1 MKLTQLF
8 LCSAVLTFPLT
19 LNATTQ
25 ENNDRWF
32 DVEIILFSQLG
43 DKSQLKENFPDS
55 SELPKHQ
62 RVEDLLNRYLNP
74 DIRTLKQLLPQCD
87 SPHYVGDLAKKNAK
101 LPALFN
107 EKSLVQIAQLTPE
120 LSVSNQVIGLGQ
132 DSTNLLDSN
141 NNVTQ
146 LSADN
151 DTASRHIF
159 TDNTGLNNAGL
170 NREIARADPENN
182 PAISDATINNAI
194 INNNKT
200 TSNSYIN
207 AIALPTTLS
216 DEEQANIQRLVL
228 AAEQEFQALKFQYPA
243 KTEPILLCRID
254 PAYFADY
261 QVENPDF
268 DYHGFSVDKVP
279 LLIDGPEHIDNNKT
293 HLLSKN
299 SLQLN
304 DIIQDLRY
312 SKNFRPMLHMGWRQ
326 VARPEKQ
333 SVPVKVY
340 AGDNFVI
347 PYQKQLTKFNEQKN
361 QQRSHLLTE
370 TSKKNLLEPSPVQN
384 QTEQLQQAKKA
395 RLEQIIAQIAQ
406 VNENTDELLAA
417 LDQQDLSLKLT
428 DEMPLAVT
436 ENTPPIAPIQ
446 QWFIE
451 GFFNIHLKHYL
462 FITAD
467 FNILDK
473 SLAELATAR
482 LAPTLP
488 TDVNL
493 NSAAN
498 TSTPI
503 QAKAI
508 RFQQNRRVISGEV
521 HYFDHPYMGMIV
533 QIRPYTKPE
542 PEPEQEPAPKESL

>member
-8 LCSAVLTFPLT
+8 LCSAVLTFPLM

-55 SELPKHQ
+55 SELPKHR
-62 RVEDLLNRYLNP
+62 RVEDLLSRYLNP

-101 LPALFN
+101 LPALFS
-107 EKSLVQIAQLTPE
+107 EKSLAQISQLVPE
-120 LSVSNQVIGLGQ
+120 LLVSNLSIGLGQ
-132 DSTNLLDSN
+132 DSTNLLDSSN
-141 NNVTQ
+141 NLTQ
-146 LSADN
+146 LSSDSDAANRYD
-151 DTASRHIF
+151 F
-159 TDNTGLNNAGL
+159 TDDTGLNNAELNNAEL
-170 NREIARADPENN
+170 NREIAGTEPENN
-182 PAISDATINNAI
+182 PTNNNATINNI
-194 INNNKT
+194 TLGNSDINT
-200 TSNSYIN
+200 
-207 AIALPTTLS
+207 IALPTSLS
-216 DEEQANIQRLVL
+216 DEERAETQRLVL
-228 AAEQEFQALKFQYPA
+228 AADQEFQQLKFQYPA
-243 KTEPILLCRID
+243 KTEPILLCQID

-261 QVENPDF
+261 QVENPNF
-268 DYHGFSVDKVP
+268 DYHGFSIDKVP
-279 LLIDGPEHIDNNKT
+279 LLIDGQEDIDNNKT
-293 HLLSKN
+293 HLLSKS

-384 QTEQLQQAKKA
+384 QTEQLEQAKKA

-417 LDQQDLSLKLT
+417 PDQQDLSLKLT
-428 DEMPLAVT
+428 DEMPLTATVS
-436 ENTPPIAPIQ
+436 TPPIAPIQ

-482 LAPTLP
+482 LAPRLA
-488 TDVNL
+488 TDVNANVNL

-542 PEPEQEPAPKESL
+542 PEPEPKESL